1 MMDEEL
7 SETLGEEM
15 MDEELSETLGDSDM
29 HLYLVTHDY
38 KGVGE
43 LTHVERST
51 LEPDEFFEDRSKA
64 SRLERQLIRVVKVAP
79 AVNSL
84 MSVIAATIA
93 KWGHLRELEQHLGTM
108 LDETE
113 IFDNLANGFDE
124 IPTLLDHD
132 KLCEMLNTLL
142 KKQGLEPIDYKK
154 NIKEAHSG

>member
-1 MMDEEL
+1 MT
-7 SETLGEEM
+7 ETREHQDG
-15 MDEELSETLGDSDM
+15 

-64 SRLERQLIRVVKVAP
+64 SRLERQLIRVVKVNP
-79 AVNSL
+79 AVNAL

-93 KWGHLRELEQHLGTM
+93 KWAHLRELEQHLGTM
-108 LDETE
+108 LDEAE

-132 KLCEMLNTLL
+132 KLCEMLNMLL
-142 KKQGLEPIDYKK
+142 AQNHLPPMDYKK
-154 NIKEAHSG
+154 DTREVV